1 MATIYDI
8 AKKLNL
14 SSATVSRVLNGV
26 DHPVSEKTRNRIL
39 EAAREMDYRPNIIAK
54 SLTNGKTQTIAILLP
69 SITNDFYTQLVD
81 IIENDIGRAG
91 YSVFLC
97 NTHREV
103 ERETDFVRTLLQ
115 RRVDGVVFC
124 PTRRKTE
131 DNARNLQNIG
141 QLVKNRI
148 PVVAIG
154 SHFDGISRVYVDT
167 FEGARMATEYLI
179 SLGHRAVGF
188 IDGLSA
194 GTSRR
199 RYRGYAAALKSH
211 GIPLRRDLVRRGG
224 LTYESGFACARE
236 LLERA
241 RPTAILA
248 VNNAM
253 AVGALNAARSRG
265 ISVPEG
271 LSIVGFDDSP
281 VSKLVSP
288 QLTVVRQPLEAIG
301 EQMKRML
308 TALLKGPAEPEAVRL
323 MPELVRRESC
333 APPREGV
340 FSEEA
345 DH

>member
-26 DHPVSEKTRNRIL
+26 DHPVSEKTKKRIL
-39 EAAREMDYRPNIIAK
+39 EAARAMDYRPNIIAK

-81 IIENDIGRAG
+81 IIENDISRAG

-103 ERETDFVRTLLQ
+103 GRETDFVRTLLQ

-124 PTRRKTE
+124 PTRRKAE
-131 DNARNLQNIG
+131 DNAQNLRNIESLTR
-141 QLVKNRI
+141 NRV

-154 SHFDGISRVYVDT
+154 SHFSGISRVSVDT
-167 FEGARMATEYLI
+167 FEGARMATEYLL
-179 SLGHRAVGF
+179 SLGHRAIGF

-199 RYRGYAAALKSH
+199 RFRGYAAALENR
-211 GIPLRRDLVRRGG
+211 GIPVRRELVRRGA
-224 LTYESGFACARE
+224 LTYESGLACAGE
-236 LLERA
+236 LIA
-241 RPTAILA
+241 AAHPTAILA

-253 AVGALNAARSRG
+253 AIGALNAALRRG
-265 ISVPEG
+265 VPVPARM
-271 LSIVGFDDSP
+271 SIVGFDDSP
-281 VSKLVSP
+281 VSKFVSP

-301 EQMKRML
+301 EQVKRML
-308 TALLKGPAEPEAVRL
+308 TAALEKPSAPEAVRL
-323 MPELVRRESC
+323 MPELIRRESC
-333 APPREGV
+333 APPP
-340 FSEEA
+340 
-345 DH
+345 